1 MIKVFIRRVI
11 WVTATLISGSILLFS
26 AAFLY
31 LNPQVPDTETFRNV
45 TIRAPLRI
53 YSKDEKLIQEF
64 GERLIPIGF
73 EKIPELYIRAI
84 LDTEDKRFF
93 EHGGID
99 IITLL
104 NATWQLIRNR
114 GDIQTGAST
123 ITMQLVKN
131 ISGDSQ
137 IHFIRKFKE
146 MLLAL
151 KIEREMSKEE
161 ILTLYLN
168 IIPFGKHAFGLQAA
182 ANTYYGKN
190 IDQLDLAQTAMLA
203 GIPKKPEGGNPING
217 PEWALE
223 RRNLVLRRMFEQGT
237 VEEEAYNTAVNAPIT
252 AKVHKRQIEL
262 PSLYIAEMVR
272 QYLLTQYGRGAYN
285 RGLIAHTT
293 IDSHHQLAAEAA
305 LTEQLIAYD
314 RRHGYR
320 GPEFHRLQGTDE
332 YLAAPEF
339 GYPTNWL
346 ETLGNATINGNQ
358 HPAIVTKISDTS
370 IDVIAANLETISIP
384 WDGLKWARRYINV
397 DTRAYPGPATPIDIV
412 AIGDLIRIEKVGDQ
426 WQLGQIPDIQGA
438 LVALSPQNGAIL
450 ALAGGFDFQTLQF
463 NHATQAKRQPGS
475 NFKPFFY
482 AGALENGLTAATIY
496 NDAPFVLPGGELEE
510 VYRPKN
516 SGDRFRGNISIR
528 EALYRSINLVSLRV
542 ILDYGAENA
551 LRYVSRFG
559 FDTTNFPKDV
569 QLAFGGGTI
578 ALTPLEIATAY
589 ASFANGGFKVTP
601 FLVERIESI
610 NEDTLWLASPQVVCH
625 DNCEGLNPATRIV
638 EARVAYIMN
647 SILGDAIKRGTGVKV
662 QRALERSDIRG
673 KTGTTNDADIW
684 FSGFTTNIVATAWAG
699 FSDNSP
705 VGHGEFGSTTP
716 IQTWISFMREVLS
729 PEHMTPILPTPDG
742 LVTVR
747 IDRSTGLRTDGSEGE
762 FEMFRLEHAPKPAS
776 KNSDSNNSHLEI
788 Y

>member
-1 MIKVFIRRVI
+1 
-11 WVTATLISGSILLFS
+11 
-26 AAFLY
+26 
-31 LNPQVPDTETFRNV
+31 
-45 TIRAPLRI
+45 
-53 YSKDEKLIQEF
+53 
-64 GERLIPIGF
+64 
-73 EKIPELYIRAI
+73 
-84 LDTEDKRFF
+84 
-93 EHGGID
+93 
-99 IITLL
+99 
-104 NATWQLIRNR
+104 
-114 GDIQTGAST
+114 
-123 ITMQLVKN
+123 
-131 ISGDSQ
+131 
-137 IHFIRKFKE
+137 
-146 MLLAL
+146 
-151 KIEREMSKEE
+151 
-161 ILTLYLN
+161 
-168 IIPFGKHAFGLQAA
+168 
-182 ANTYYGKN
+182 
-190 IDQLDLAQTAMLA
+190 LA

-252 AKVHKRQIEL
+252 AKVHQRQIEL

-496 NDAPFVLPGGELEE
+496 RCPFC
-510 VYRPKN
+510 
-516 SGDRFRGNISIR
+516 
-528 EALYRSINLVSLRV
+528 A
-542 ILDYGAENA
+542 
-551 LRYVSRFG
+551 
-559 FDTTNFPKDV
+559 
-569 QLAFGGGTI
+569 
-578 ALTPLEIATAY
+578 
-589 ASFANGGFKVTP
+589 
-601 FLVERIESI
+601 
-610 NEDTLWLASPQVVCH
+610 
-625 DNCEGLNPATRIV
+625 
-638 EARVAYIMN
+638 
-647 SILGDAIKRGTGVKV
+647 
-662 QRALERSDIRG
+662 
-673 KTGTTNDADIW
+673 
-684 FSGFTTNIVATAWAG
+684 AW
-699 FSDNSP
+699 
-705 VGHGEFGSTTP
+705 
-716 IQTWISFMREVLS
+716 R
-729 PEHMTPILPTPDG
+729 
-742 LVTVR
+742 
-747 IDRSTGLRTDGSEGE
+747 
-762 FEMFRLEHAPKPAS
+762 
-776 KNSDSNNSHLEI
+776 
-788 Y
+788 